1 MNSNMKINNDND
13 NTKNNNDNINNDI
26 SIWVNNP
33 AILLDTTY
41 LFEVWPIESMSREQK
56 INAISRL
63 VFYLTIIGVFLFRS
77 VKILVTGVVTLALLI
92 ITYYALIRR
101 SDGLLKK
108 KLKESFS
115 NDALYQKFKHN
126 YTNPTTQNPTMNVLL
141 PEINDNPQRLQAAP
155 AYNKAVE
162 KQINES
168 TQNII
173 KKNFDDETIDKKL
186 FKDLGDKFQFE
197 QSMRQFYSTPNTLV
211 PNNQKDF
218 AQFCYGN
225 MASCKDGDVE
235 MCLKSTANHRN
246 I

>member
-1 MNSNMKINNDND
+1 MNSNMKNNNDND
-13 NTKNNNDNINNDI
+13 NSKNNNVNNNI

-63 VFYLTIIGVFLFRS
+63 VFYLTILGVFLFRS

-92 ITYYALIRR
+92 ITYYALNRR
-101 SDGLLKK
+101 SDSLLKE

-126 YTNPTTQNPTMNVLL
+126 YTNPTMNVLL

-168 TQNII
+168 TQNIV
-173 KKNFDDETIDKKL
+173 KKHFDDETIDKKL

-235 MCLKSTANHRN
+235 MCLKSTARHTNM
-246 I
+246 

>member
-1 MNSNMKINNDND
+1 MNSNMKNNNDND
-13 NTKNNNDNINNDI
+13 NSKNNDDNNDI
-26 SIWVNNP
+26 SIWVNLP
-33 AILLDTTY
+33 SILLDTTY

-63 VFYLTIIGVFLFRS
+63 VFYLTILGVFLFRS

-92 ITYYALIRR
+92 ITYYALNRR
-101 SDGLLKK
+101 SDSLLKE

-168 TQNII
+168 TQNIV
-173 KKNFDDETIDKKL
+173 KKHFDDETIDKKL

>member
-1 MNSNMKINNDND
+1 MNSNMKNNNDND
-13 NTKNNNDNINNDI
+13 NSKNNDDNNDI
-26 SIWVNNP
+26 SIWVNLP
-33 AILLDTTY
+33 SILLDTTY

-63 VFYLTIIGVFLFRS
+63 VFYLTILGVFLFRS

-92 ITYYALIRR
+92 ITYYALNRR
-101 SDGLLKK
+101 SDSLLKE

-168 TQNII
+168 TQNIV
-173 KKNFDDETIDKKL
+173 KKHFDDETIDKKL

-235 MCLKSTANHRN
+235 MCLKSTARHTNM
-246 I
+246 

>member
-1 MNSNMKINNDND
+1 MNSNMKNNNDND
-13 NTKNNNDNINNDI
+13 NSKNNDDNNDI
-26 SIWVNNP
+26 KKFVNLP
-33 AILLDTTY
+33 SILLDTTY

-63 VFYLTIIGVFLFRS
+63 VFYLTILGVFLFRS

-92 ITYYALIRR
+92 ITYYALNRR
-101 SDGLLKK
+101 SDSLLIE

-168 TQNII
+168 TQNIV
-173 KKNFDDETIDKKL
+173 KKHFDDETIDKKL